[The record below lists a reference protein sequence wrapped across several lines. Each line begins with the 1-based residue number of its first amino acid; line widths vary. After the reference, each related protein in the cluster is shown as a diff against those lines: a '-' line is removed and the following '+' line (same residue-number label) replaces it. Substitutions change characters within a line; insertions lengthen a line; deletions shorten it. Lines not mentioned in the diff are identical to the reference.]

1 MPRQPGGMWLLHLLS
16 SLVVRC
22 GLINVQVL
30 PLLRPCLGC
39 RMLVRQQCVISF
51 EVIAGF
57 CSLIVQSD
65 GEADELLQQGHNL
78 LEKRC

>member
-1 MPRQPGGMWLLHLLS
+1 MPWQPGRMWLLHLLS

-22 GLINVQVL
+22 RLINVQVL

-39 RMLVRQQCVISF
+39 RMLVRRQCVVSF

-57 CSLIVQSD
+57 
-65 GEADELLQQGHNL
+65 
-78 LEKRC
+78 